1 LGWSTSVALVVLDI
15 FVVGPSIFV
24 IGLENVVLTAV
35 HLYVQTKVLDFI
47 LEGFNPKKQVLIIS
61 DRHQEIADAID
72 KKIGRGMTFLSGEGY
87 YSKSQKKVILIVV
100 NRQQLMPLNRIV
112 TAIDPKA
119 FFTIS
124 EAQSVIGEG
133 FSYLISD
140 EQYQQ
145 KINAFIDNQSE

>member
-1 LGWSTSVALVVLDI
+1 
-15 FVVGPSIFV
+15 
-24 IGLENVVLTAV
+24 
-35 HLYVQTKVLDFI
+35 
-47 LEGFNPKKQVLIIS
+47 
-61 DRHQEIADAID
+61 
-72 KKIGRGMTFLSGEGY
+72 MTFLEGEGY

-145 KINAFIDNQSE
+145 KINDFIDEQSE

>member
-1 LGWSTSVALVVLDI
+1 
-15 FVVGPSIFV
+15 
-24 IGLENVVLTAV
+24 
-35 HLYVQTKVLDFI
+35 
-47 LEGFNPKKQVLIIS
+47 
-61 DRHQEIADAID
+61 
-72 KKIGRGMTFLSGEGY
+72 
-87 YSKSQKKVILIVV
+87 
-100 NRQQLMPLNRIV
+100 MPLNRIV

-145 KINAFIDNQSE
+145 KINDFIDEQSQQQ